1 MCIIC
6 CIYYSR
12 TQSQPHPG
20 YMFDESLLEAT
31 ETTLMANELGL
42 NDLTFEQLKTK
53 YVKSK
58 TETTCSFVQFWC

>member
-1 MCIIC
+1 
-6 CIYYSR
+6 
-12 TQSQPHPG
+12 
-20 YMFDESLLEAT
+20 MFDESLLEAT